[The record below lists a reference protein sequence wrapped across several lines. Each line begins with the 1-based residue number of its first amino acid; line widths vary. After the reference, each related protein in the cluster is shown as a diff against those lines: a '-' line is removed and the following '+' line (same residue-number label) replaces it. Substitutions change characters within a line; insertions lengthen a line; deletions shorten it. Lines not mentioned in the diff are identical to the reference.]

1 MVLEMIE
8 YLCRCLSHLW
18 RSMLAVVGIKSKQDT
33 DTATSSNTYYDY
45 RQPMSISKRDFSQQ
59 PMYQHDFSRSVVT
72 NRTAT
77 AATRLSL
84 DADRFTNQSS
94 VSSSV
99 MTLPRPFHAAVRQT
113 ALSSGT
119 SLSTASHSLIHRNT
133 SQSAVAHAHSGTHRS
148 GGSNSGPSSS
158 SWVEVPVTDE
168 EPSHQ
173 QVSEPISVFDD
184 RDPRRSE
191 TQPFHAAVEDLV
203 GGSRAGLK
211 GSRPL
216 VKLNRLTMLARGTA
230 PDSSS
235 VYSSAPSSFVAAP
248 HPRSQS
254 TDATPPVIN
263 RIKNLSGEICSH
275 QMLGRYDNTL
285 YRSAAQLPSRRYC

>member
-1 MVLEMIE
+1 M
-8 YLCRCLSHLW
+8 LS
-18 RSMLAVVGIKSKQDT
+18 SVGIKSME
-33 DTATSSNTYYDY
+33 DTAVSSNAYYDY
-45 RQPMSISKRDFSQQ
+45 RQPMGINRRDFIQ
-59 PMYQHDFSRSVVT
+59 PMYQHDFSRSTVT
-72 NRTAT
+72 NRTA
-77 AATRLSL
+77 AANRLSL

-99 MTLPRPFHAAVRQT
+99 MTLPRPFHAAVRQN

-133 SQSAVAHAHSGTHRS
+133 SQSALAHAYSGTHRS
-148 GGSNSGPSSS
+148 GGCSPGPSSS
-158 SWVEVPVTDE
+158 SWVEIPVTDG

-173 QVSEPISVFDD
+173 QVTEPEPVSAFDD
-184 RDPRRSE
+184 RCDPHLSE
-191 TQPFHAAVEDLV
+191 NTQPFHAAVVNLV

-254 TDATPPVIN
+254 NDATPPVIN
-263 RIKNLSGEICSH
+263 KIKNLSGEI
-275 QMLGRYDNTL
+275 
-285 YRSAAQLPSRRYC
+285 